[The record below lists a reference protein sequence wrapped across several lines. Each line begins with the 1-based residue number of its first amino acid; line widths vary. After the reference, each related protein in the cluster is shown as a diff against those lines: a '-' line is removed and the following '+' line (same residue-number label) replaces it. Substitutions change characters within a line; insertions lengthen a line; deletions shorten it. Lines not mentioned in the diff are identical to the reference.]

1 MVKYKGKNRLE
12 KPDTNKQQLSHI
24 HNICITSSKMILL
37 CALFFKL
44 LALTTA
50 HPNPQKDLDI
60 IEDEIFADKHYK
72 IEPTENCDA
81 FIEPDSIAIENTK
94 VRLLRF
100 KSWLYSKIGIHNI
113 EVIDLN

>member
-24 HNICITSSKMILL
+24 NNICITSSKMILL

-50 HPNPQKDLDI
+50 HPNPQQDLDI

-94 VRLLRF
+94 VRLLKF
-100 KSWLYSKIGIHNI
+100 KSWFTQKSEFIT
-113 EVIDLN
+113 